1 MLPGLFNA
9 SHLCAHSSFGTETQQ
24 LPLGPSIENRGTGT
38 ILAMKYIIPFLVTH
52 LLATTV
58 DARWAEPVDAS
69 MAVNFETTH
78 IKVKK
83 DGTYVLDFQR
93 QVEILKESART
104 EQGLQRINIADTST
118 FELIEAKTINGK
130 RNFPVHK
137 QDVEFKPLA
146 SSGPGFDRQKQVTIA
161 FPEVSVGSKLFL
173 KYRKRVPKVEIPGL
187 FFRHFPLGWNEY
199 LQNWTLKID
208 SEVALF
214 HETYDPGP
222 AGKKLIRAE
231 ATEKSV
237 TFTLIEPF
245 YRSIWEEE
253 GASMDPLSVIWIGVT
268 SAKSWAEMPKAT
280 IHAYESTMASPLP
293 EKFKTILV
301 RAQDQQGD
309 IAKINTVTSLVA
321 ENVRYVGDWRLVR
334 GAFHPRS
341 LEKIASTGYGD
352 CKDFSVSTGSI
363 LKALGFEVHAAWVAR
378 GKDWVVS
385 PLKIAAPNFNH
396 AILFARKD
404 GRDYWLDPTNT
415 TSFAQ
420 GTYSDIAN
428 HPSVV
433 LIPGGHSELLKVPQL
448 RAENGTIDTRLKLA
462 FNGADSVK
470 AQGEFS
476 LLGHAAVS
484 MTAAELSSTKKTLDY
499 TFVRW
504 LVNTANLESW
514 DVGDYNLKSRIV
526 EDIKST
532 FKYQEQ
538 WRPIT
543 TTAGNGYLVP
553 ISYYAHLLRVR
564 MGPDRV
570 SSLKLDDPVTWRR
583 EYRFNGRDAVFAKDV
598 ACQGTSLW
606 ADFNRE
612 LKRDAKDA
620 LLIDTVKL
628 KVSVIPNT
636 ELHTD
641 EFSKFQAS
649 IIACMQEAVIV
660 FK

>member
-1 MLPGLFNA
+1 
-9 SHLCAHSSFGTETQQ
+9 
-24 LPLGPSIENRGTGT
+24 
-38 ILAMKYIIPFLVTH
+38 MKYIILFLATH
-52 LLATTV
+52 LLATSSQ
-58 DARWAEPVDAS
+58 ARWAEPSDAS
-69 MAVNFETTH
+69 MTVNFETAH

-83 DGTYVLDFQR
+83 DGTYVLELER

-104 EQGLQRINIADTST
+104 EQGLQRITLQDSST

-130 RNFPVHK
+130 KNFPVHK
-137 QDVEFKPLA
+137 HDVEFKPLA

-173 KYRKRVPKVEIPGL
+173 KYRKRAPQVEIPGL
-187 FFRHFPLGWNEY
+187 FHRHFPLGWNEY
-199 LQNWTLKID
+199 LQKWTLKIE
-208 SEVALF
+208 SEVPLY
-214 HETYDPGP
+214 HEIYDPGP
-222 AGKKLIRAE
+222 ADKKFIKTRV
-231 ATEKSV
+231 TEKSV
-237 TFTLIEPF
+237 TFTLSEPI

-253 GASMDPLSVIWIGVT
+253 GGTMDPLAVIWIGVT
-268 SAKSWAEMPKAT
+268 TAKSWSEIPQAT

-293 EKFKTILV
+293 EKFKSILA
-301 RAQDQQGD
+301 RAKEQTND
-309 IAKINTVTSLVA
+309 IVQINTVTSLLA
-321 ENVRYVGDWRLVR
+321 ETVRYVGDWRLVR
-334 GAFHPRS
+334 GAFHPRP
-341 LEKIASTGYGD
+341 LEKIASTGFGD
-352 CKDFSVSTGSI
+352 CKDFSVSAGSI

-378 GKDWVVS
+378 GKDWVIS

-396 AILFARKD
+396 AILLARKN
-404 GRDYWLDPTNT
+404 GRDFWLDPTNT

-420 GTYSDIAN
+420 GTYSDIAD

-433 LIPGGHSELLKVPQL
+433 LIPDGRSELLKVPQL
-448 RAENGTIDTRLKLA
+448 KAENGTIDTRIKLV
-462 FNGADSVK
+462 FNGADVVN

-526 EDIKST
+526 QDITSN

-543 TTAGNGYLVP
+543 TTAGPGYLVP
-553 ISYYAHLLRVR
+553 ISFYANLLRVR
-564 MGPDRV
+564 IGSGRV
-570 SSLKLDDPVTWRR
+570 SSLKLEDPVTWRR
-583 EYRFNGRDAVFAKDV
+583 EYRFNGRGVVFAKDI
-598 ACQGTSLW
+598 ACLGSSPW

-612 LKRDAKDA
+612 LKQNDKDA
-620 LLIDTVKL
+620 LLIDTITL
-628 KVSVIPNT
+628 KVPVIPNAELRT
-636 ELHTD
+636 E

-649 IIACMQEAVIV
+649 IIDCMQEAVIV